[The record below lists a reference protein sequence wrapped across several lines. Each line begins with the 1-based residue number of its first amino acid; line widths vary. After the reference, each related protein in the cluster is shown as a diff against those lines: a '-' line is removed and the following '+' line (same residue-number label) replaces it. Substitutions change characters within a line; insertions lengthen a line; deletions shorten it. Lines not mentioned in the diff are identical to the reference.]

1 MFSFPQSYVQMPW
14 QFPNYTDTLKTPQV
28 AQQLMKCM
36 CISVCNQIST
46 NIKPIVMQET
56 IIKSCRELNIYICV
70 CFSTAYSQSCILIFN
85 FCQHTFR
92 QTALTS
98 HCIHNYYA
106 VTEHLFKWYCL
117 HKALCYDCSWNEWKY
132 LMISKNLNCQYMPIR
147 LYYTVGLLSQW
158 SLQTL
163 LCKLLYCT
171 IDRKLFLYYTSM
183 IWQGTHHSKRIL
195 YW

>member
-1 MFSFPQSYVQMPW
+1 MVPPKCDSNKATVLISYTQAFSWHTLEESVTSNSPTTFYPVTIMFFFPQSYVQMPW

-28 AQQLMKCM
+28 AQQLMICM

-46 NIKPIVMQET
+46 NIKPIVMRET

-85 FCQHTFR
+85 FCQHPFR

-98 HCIHNYYA
+98 HCIHNHYA

-117 HKALCYDCSWNEWKY
+117 HKALCHNCSWN
-132 LMISKNLNCQYMPIR
+132 
-147 LYYTVGLLSQW
+147 
-158 SLQTL
+158 
-163 LCKLLYCT
+163 
-171 IDRKLFLYYTSM
+171 
-183 IWQGTHHSKRIL
+183 
-195 YW
+195 